1 MSDLHNDI
9 NLRMLFIELFIEF
22 IIVLNNLNV
31 ERINKG
37 SGNGSI

>member
-1 MSDLHNDI
+1 MSDLHNNI
-9 NLRMLFIELFIEF
+9 NSRMSFIEF

-31 ERINKG
+31 ERINKR